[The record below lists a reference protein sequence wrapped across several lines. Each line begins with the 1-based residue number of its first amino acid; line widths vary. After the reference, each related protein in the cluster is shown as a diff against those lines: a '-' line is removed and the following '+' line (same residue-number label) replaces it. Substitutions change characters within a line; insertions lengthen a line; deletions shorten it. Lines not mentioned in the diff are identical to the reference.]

1 MNAGELL
8 DSQSLFLRQW
18 IHDLRSPLSALAVV
32 TDRLQ
37 QQGAQEAEILAAA
50 LQRLQSLSGDM
61 NPLGASD
68 ASVTLPTALQN
79 LFLEKRTEYAQRSGV
94 DFQFLNLMAETVKV
108 SLPPSLFQRMI
119 SNLINNSVEAIEGN
133 GWVRVKVWR
142 DHGDLYIEI
151 ADTGRGI
158 PPAVLSRVTD
168 CGFSYGKDGGT
179 GLGLWQAWQAAKSV
193 GGALIVDSIWGEGT
207 TVQVRLPIE
216 SQEYASLG

>member
-8 DSQSLFLRQW
+8 ARQSLFLKHW

-61 NPLGASD
+61 NPLCASD

-108 SLPPSLFQRMI
+108 SLPPSLFQRMV
-119 SNLINNSVEAIEGN
+119 SNLINNSVEAIETE
-133 GWVRVKVWR
+133 GWVKVKVWR
-142 DHGDLYIEI
+142 DHGDLYIEV
-151 ADTGRGI
+151 ADNGRGV
-158 PPAVLSRVTD
+158 PPAVLSRVIE
-168 CGFSYGKDGGT
+168 CGFSFEKPGGT
-179 GLGLWQAWQAAKSV
+179 GLGLWQALQAARSV
-193 GGALIVDSIWGEGT
+193 GGDLTVESIWGEGT
-207 TVQVRLPIE
+207 TIQVRLPIE
-216 SQEYASLG
+216 M